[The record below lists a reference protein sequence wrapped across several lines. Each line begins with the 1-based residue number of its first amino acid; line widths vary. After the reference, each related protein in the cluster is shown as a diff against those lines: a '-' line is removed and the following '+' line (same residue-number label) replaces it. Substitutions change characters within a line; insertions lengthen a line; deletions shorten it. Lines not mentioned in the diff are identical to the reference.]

1 FKKITN
7 TGGSVMDLL
16 IILGLLIAI
25 SLPFAVIYVSNRYIT
40 PWWENLKARHQYDDP
55 KPWWWYIFVG
65 P

>member
-1 FKKITN
+1 
-7 TGGSVMDLL
+7 MDLL